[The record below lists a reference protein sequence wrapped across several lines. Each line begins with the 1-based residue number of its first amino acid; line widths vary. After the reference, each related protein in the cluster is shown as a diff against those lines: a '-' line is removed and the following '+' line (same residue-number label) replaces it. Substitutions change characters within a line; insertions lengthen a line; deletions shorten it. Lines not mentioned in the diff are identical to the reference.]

1 LFVVGEKMDQERLE
15 AMPLLEKGI
24 SECKVTME
32 DNVNSKEDQ
41 NQCFLKSSES
51 SVSEHAEAKE
61 H

>member
-1 LFVVGEKMDQERLE
+1 MDQERLE